1 MDSPKYEG
9 RYNSMIAEIV
19 AVEITKTKAG
29 DKAVKIV
36 IKTEDGTWLRDF
48 IGENAPSFVAER
60 YWKMVNISRGWSS
73 FASSEAFDLI
83 GLKVE
88 IKTEDGTYGEKVTD
102 IRLLGQPTTSSAVI
116 DDDIPS

>member
-1 MDSPKYEG
+1 
-9 RYNSMIAEIV
+9 MIAEIV

-60 YWKMVNISRGWSS
+60 CW
-73 FASSEAFDLI
+73 
-83 GLKVE
+83 
-88 IKTEDGTYGEKVTD
+88 
-102 IRLLGQPTTSSAVI
+102 
-116 DDDIPS
+116 